1 VFSGDHRET
10 VATTWSQENQMKTS
24 KSPAVIALKQE
35 RAGQQ
40 AQNSDALE
48 AGLEATFP
56 ASDPVSS
63 TVTSIP
69 TGAALPPS
77 PDQEAATEAPLVDIA
92 LASVRER
99 TDIAASVTPDEE
111 LAALRAEVNRLSE
124 SVAEIGSASVRILRA
139 RSEDMLEDARDR
151 IRAQPLRAVALAML
165 AGFLFGAVR

>member
-1 VFSGDHRET
+1 
-10 VATTWSQENQMKTS
+10 
-24 KSPAVIALKQE
+24 
-35 RAGQQ
+35 
-40 AQNSDALE
+40 
-48 AGLEATFP
+48 
-56 ASDPVSS
+56 
-63 TVTSIP
+63 
-69 TGAALPPS
+69 
-77 PDQEAATEAPLVDIA
+77 LVDIA

-151 IRAQPLRAVALAML
+151 IKAQPVRAVALAML